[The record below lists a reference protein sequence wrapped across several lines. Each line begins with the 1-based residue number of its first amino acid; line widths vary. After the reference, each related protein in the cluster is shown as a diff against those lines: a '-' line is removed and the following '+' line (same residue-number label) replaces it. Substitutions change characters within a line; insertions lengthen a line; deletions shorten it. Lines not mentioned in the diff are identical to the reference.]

1 MSSIQCREQLIA
13 LLESHNVRITSAID
27 YLDSIKQA
35 IAESSLENL
44 QQSLSNPDSAL
55 VDIERV
61 EQQRHQLL
69 STYGFSQDSEGFEK
83 CMAWCDN
90 EQQQV
95 YELYQQLVQSLVQLQ
110 HSIQINSLL
119 VNRGRDRVRRSLG
132 ILTGHGAAGN
142 CKTYSSDGKTLSP
155 TGQRDIATA

>member
-1 MSSIQCREQLIA
+1 MSSKQCREQLIA
-13 LLESHNVRITSAID
+13 LLEAHNTRIIGAVD

-35 IAESSLENL
+35 IAENRLENL
-44 QQSLSNPDSAL
+44 QQSLSSPDSAL
-55 VDIERV
+55 DDIERV

-69 STYGFSQDSEGFEK
+69 STYGFTQDSDGFEK

-95 YELYQQLVQSLVQLQ
+95 HELYQRLVQSLVQLQ

-119 VNRGRDRVRRSLG
+119 VTRGRDRVRRSLG

-155 TGQRDIATA
+155 TDQRDIATA